1 MTIKRNA
8 KDEREKIERERER
21 ERERESIFYKSR
33 KKELRTKQNQKE
45 RITFVTLSIKMF
57 DVCQTFRFKLL

>member
-21 ERERESIFYKSR
+21 ERILDKSR

-45 RITFVTLSIKMF
+45 RITFVPLSIKMF